1 MNSHWINTRNRVLAK
16 LMSSDEYIEVT
27 IPSDTSEG
35 QAVQARIVEGLEVR
49 EYPDRDVFAVRLA
62 LEEALVNAI
71 KHGNRMSPD
80 KSVDIKC
87 WISDERV
94 RIEIQDE
101 GQGFDRTEV
110 PDPTLLENLERPCGR
125 GIMLMGA
132 FMNLIEYNDQG
143 NKVTLEKIKGVAP
156 EQPESET
163 E

>member
-1 MNSHWINTRNRVLAK
+1 
-16 LMSSDEYIEVT
+16 MSSDEHFEVT
-27 IPSDTSEG
+27 IPSETSEG
-35 QAVQARIVEGLEVR
+35 QAVQARIVEALEVR
-49 EYPDRDVFAVRLA
+49 EYPEKDVFSVRLA

-80 KSVDIKC
+80 KSVEIKC

-101 GQGFDRTEV
+101 GEGFDRSHV

-132 FMNLIEYNDQG
+132 FMNLIEYNEQG
-143 NKVTLEKIKGVAP
+143 NKVILEKVKGVSP
-156 EQPESET
+156 KPPDT
-163 E
+163 EAG

>member
-1 MNSHWINTRNRVLAK
+1 
-16 LMSSDEYIEVT
+16 MSSDEHFEVT

-35 QAVQARIVEGLEVR
+35 QAVQARIVEALEVR
-49 EYPDRDVFAVRLA
+49 EYPEKDVFSVRLA

-80 KSVDIKC
+80 KSVEINC

-94 RIEIQDE
+94 RVEIQDE
-101 GQGFDRTEV
+101 GEGFDRSHV

-132 FMNLIEYNDQG
+132 FMNLIEYNEQG
-143 NKVTLEKIKGVAP
+143 NKVILEKIKGVSP
-156 EQPESET
+156 KPPDT
-163 E
+163 EAE

>member
-1 MNSHWINTRNRVLAK
+1 
-16 LMSSDEYIEVT
+16 MSSDEHFEVT

-35 QAVQARIVEGLEVR
+35 QAVQARIVEALEVR
-49 EYPDRDVFAVRLA
+49 EYPDKDVFSVRLA

-80 KSVDIKC
+80 KSVEIKC

-101 GQGFDRTEV
+101 GEGFDRSHV

-132 FMNLIEYNDQG
+132 FMNLIEYNEQG
-143 NKVTLEKIKGVAP
+143 NKVILEKVKGVSP
-156 EQPESET
+156 KPPDT
-163 E
+163 EAE

>member
-1 MNSHWINTRNRVLAK
+1 MLAK
-16 LMSSDEYIEVT
+16 FMSSDEHFEVT

-35 QAVQARIVEGLEVR
+35 QAVQARIVEALEVR
-49 EYPDRDVFAVRLA
+49 EYPEKDVFSVRLA

-80 KSVDIKC
+80 KSVEINC

-94 RIEIQDE
+94 RVEIQDE
-101 GQGFDRTEV
+101 GEGFDRSHV

-132 FMNLIEYNDQG
+132 FMNLIEYNEQG
-143 NKVTLEKIKGVAP
+143 NKVILEKIKGVSP
-156 EQPESET
+156 KPPDSEA

>member
-1 MNSHWINTRNRVLAK
+1 VLAK
-16 LMSSDEYIEVT
+16 FMSSDEHFEVT

-35 QAVQARIVEGLEVR
+35 QAVQARIVEALEVR
-49 EYPDRDVFAVRLA
+49 EYPEKDVFSVRLA

-80 KSVDIKC
+80 KSVEINC

-94 RIEIQDE
+94 RVEIQDE
-101 GQGFDRTEV
+101 GEGFDRSHV

-132 FMNLIEYNDQG
+132 FMNLIEYNEQG
-143 NKVTLEKIKGVAP
+143 NKVILEKIKGVSP
-156 EQPESET
+156 KPPDSEA

>member
-1 MNSHWINTRNRVLAK
+1 
-16 LMSSDEYIEVT
+16 MSSDEYFEVK

-35 QAVQARIVEGLEVR
+35 QVVQARIVEGLEVR

-71 KHGNRMSPD
+71 KHGNRMSPE
-80 KSVDIKC
+80 KSVEIKC

-101 GQGFDRTEV
+101 GEGFDRQDV
-110 PDPTLLENLERPCGR
+110 PDPTLVENLERPCGR

-156 EQPESET
+156 EQPEAEA

>member
-1 MNSHWINTRNRVLAK
+1 
-16 LMSSDEYIEVT
+16 MSSDEYTEVT
-27 IPSDTSEG
+27 IPSDTAEC
-35 QAVQARIVEGLEVR
+35 QAVQARIVEALEVR
-49 EYPDRDVFAVRLA
+49 EYPERDVFAVRLA

-80 KSVDIKC
+80 KNVDINC

-94 RIEIQDE
+94 RVEIQDQ
-101 GQGFDRTEV
+101 GTGFDRTHV

-132 FMNLIEYNDQG
+132 FMNLIEYNEQG

-156 EQPESET
+156 KQPGT
-163 E
+163 EDE

>member
-1 MNSHWINTRNRVLAK
+1 MLAK
-16 LMSSDEYIEVT
+16 FMSSDEHFEVT

-35 QAVQARIVEGLEVR
+35 QAVQARIVEALEVR
-49 EYPDRDVFAVRLA
+49 EYPDKDVFSVRLA

-80 KSVDIKC
+80 KSVEINC

-94 RIEIQDE
+94 RVEIQDE
-101 GQGFDRTEV
+101 GEGFDRSHV

-132 FMNLIEYNDQG
+132 FMNLIEYNEQG
-143 NKVTLEKIKGVAP
+143 NKVVLEKIKGVAP
-156 EQPESET
+156 KPPDT
-163 E
+163 EAE

>member
-1 MNSHWINTRNRVLAK
+1 
-16 LMSSDEYIEVT
+16 MSSDEYIEVK
-27 IPSDTSEG
+27 IPSDTAEG
-35 QAVQARIVEGLEVR
+35 QAVQARIVEALEVR
-49 EYPDRDVFAVRLA
+49 EFPVRDVFAVRLA

-71 KHGNRMSPD
+71 KHGNGMCLD
-80 KSVDIKC
+80 KVVDIKY

-101 GQGFDRTEV
+101 GKGFDRSHV

-132 FMNLIEYNDQG
+132 FMNLIEYNEQG

-156 EQPESET
+156 EQPEAEGQ
-163 E
+163 ENDEDDEEE

>member
-1 MNSHWINTRNRVLAK
+1 MLAK
-16 LMSSDEYIEVT
+16 FMSSDEYIEVK
-27 IPSDTSEG
+27 IPSDTAEG
-35 QAVQARIVEGLEVR
+35 QVIQARIVEGLEVR
-49 EYPDRDVFAVRLA
+49 EYPERDVFAVRLA

-80 KSVDIKC
+80 KSVDVKC

-101 GQGFDRTEV
+101 GEGFDRGDV

-156 EQPESET
+156 EQPGAEAE
-163 E
+163 

>member
-1 MNSHWINTRNRVLAK
+1 MLAK
-16 LMSSDEYIEVT
+16 FMSSDEHFEVT

-35 QAVQARIVEGLEVR
+35 QAVQARIVEALEVR
-49 EYPDRDVFAVRLA
+49 EYPEKDVFSVRLA

-80 KSVDIKC
+80 KSVEIQC

-94 RIEIQDE
+94 RVEIQDE
-101 GQGFDRTEV
+101 GEGFDRSHV

-132 FMNLIEYNDQG
+132 FMNLIEYNEQG

-156 EQPESET
+156 KPPDAEAE
-163 E
+163 

>member
-1 MNSHWINTRNRVLAK
+1 VLAK
-16 LMSSDEYIEVT
+16 FMSSDEHFEVT

-35 QAVQARIVEGLEVR
+35 QAVQARIVEALEVR
-49 EYPDRDVFAVRLA
+49 EYPEKDVFSVRLA

-80 KSVDIKC
+80 KSVEINC

-94 RIEIQDE
+94 RVEIQDE
-101 GQGFDRTEV
+101 GEGFDRSHV

-132 FMNLIEYNDQG
+132 FMNLIEYNEQG
-143 NKVTLEKIKGVAP
+143 NKVILEKIKGVSP
-156 EQPESET
+156 KPPDT
-163 E
+163 EAE

>member
-1 MNSHWINTRNRVLAK
+1 
-16 LMSSDEYIEVT
+16 MSSDEYIEVK
-27 IPSDTSEG
+27 IPSDTAEG
-35 QAVQARIVEGLEVR
+35 QAVQARIVEALELR
-49 EYPDRDVFAVRLA
+49 EYPIRDVFAVRLA

-71 KHGNRMSPD
+71 KHGNGMVLE
-80 KSVDIKC
+80 KKVDIKY

-101 GQGFDRTEV
+101 GEGFDRTHV
-110 PDPTLLENLERPCGR
+110 PDPTLVENLERPCGR

-156 EQPESET
+156 EQPELDMTGDDDSDDDDEQ
-163 E
+163 EEE

>member
-1 MNSHWINTRNRVLAK
+1 MLAK
-16 LMSSDEYIEVT
+16 FMSSDEHFEVT

-35 QAVQARIVEGLEVR
+35 QAVQARIVEALEVR
-49 EYPDRDVFAVRLA
+49 EYPEKDVFSVRLA

-80 KSVDIKC
+80 KSVEINC

-94 RIEIQDE
+94 RVEIQDE
-101 GQGFDRTEV
+101 GEGFDRSHV

-132 FMNLIEYNDQG
+132 FMNLIEYNEQG
-143 NKVTLEKIKGVAP
+143 NKVILEKIKGVSP
-156 EQPESET
+156 KPPDT
-163 E
+163 EAE

>member
-1 MNSHWINTRNRVLAK
+1 
-16 LMSSDEYIEVT
+16 MSSDEHFEVT

-35 QAVQARIVEGLEVR
+35 QAVQARIVEALEVR
-49 EYPDRDVFAVRLA
+49 EYPEKDVFSVRLA

-80 KSVDIKC
+80 KSVEINC

-94 RIEIQDE
+94 RVEIQDE
-101 GQGFDRTEV
+101 GEGFDRSHV

-132 FMNLIEYNDQG
+132 FMNLIEYNEQG
-143 NKVTLEKIKGVAP
+143 NKVILEKIKGVSP
-156 EQPESET
+156 KPPDSEA